1 MASALLHRTL
11 YTFSVVLSTLSRT
24 SIVADALKKFLDGFV
39 AALVHRTTATPPA
52 ATHTGKTLLLEIPPV
67 RLSRREEKREEE
79 EQGLDV
85 CELSVFLFRSERS
98 VLSEGWDAFPVV
110 LNGQQLTWSRVLY
123 VSLRSLPHAQHM
135 KIGRASCRERV

>member
-1 MASALLHRTL
+1 MSFELLHRTL
-11 YTFSVVLSTLSRT
+11 YTLSVVLSTLSRT

-39 AALVHRTTATPPA
+39 ASLVHRTTAIPPT

-98 VLSEGWDAFPVV
+98 VLSEGA
-110 LNGQQLTWSRVLY
+110 QLLLGECAGLTS
-123 VSLRSLPHAQHM
+123 PQAPF
-135 KIGRASCRERV
+135 

>member
-11 YTFSVVLSTLSRT
+11 YTFSVILSTLSRT

-98 VLSEGWDAFPVV
+98 VLSEGA
-110 LNGQQLTWSRVLY
+110 QLLLGGFVG
-123 VSLRSLPHAQHM
+123 M
-135 KIGRASCRERV
+135 ASPQAPF